1 VPVSWTVKTRN
12 IGLLSV
18 GSPGGQVLVTIE
30 RRQVLGERW
39 WLFKRLSGRPVVKRG
54 HAHARYEGRLS
65 TPQLEILAWNAGA
78 TGSW

>member
-1 VPVSWTVKTRN
+1 MDREDQRHRAAVRR
-12 IGLLSV
+12 
-18 GSPGGQVLVTIE
+18 SPGGQVLVTIE

-39 WLFKRLSGRPVVKRG
+39 WLFKRQLSGRPVVKRG
-54 HAHARYEGRLS
+54 HAHAHYEGRLS